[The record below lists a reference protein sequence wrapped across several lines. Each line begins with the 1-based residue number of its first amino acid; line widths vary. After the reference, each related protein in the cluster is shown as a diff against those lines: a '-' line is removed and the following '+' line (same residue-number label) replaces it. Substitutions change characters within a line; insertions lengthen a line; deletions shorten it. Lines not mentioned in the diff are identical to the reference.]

1 MESKLLITSGTTSQR
16 WVALR
21 LPTVLGRGREAS
33 LTVPHPL
40 ISRRHCELFE
50 QDGLLMLRDL
60 GSLNGTMVEG
70 RRVALAPLPPGA
82 EFTVGPLTFQ
92 AHYEYEG
99 DPAAI
104 PPAQFLDEPRP
115 SVQPSIEGEAAS
127 AAEEE
132 LPEFLAVEGPAA
144 SPAPDIADSQ
154 PEIPVVPV
162 RKKEPWSSPVGGPP
176 EKDLP
181 DEDAQFGGFLDDL
194 E

>member
-1 MESKLLITSGTTSQR
+1 METKLLITSGTADKR

-60 GSLNGTMVEG
+60 GSLNGTMVGG

-99 DPAAI
+99 DPEAI
-104 PPAQFLDEPRP
+104 PPAQVLDEPQPGAKP
-115 SVQPSIEGEAAS
+115 SSEGEAAS

-132 LPEFLAVEGPAA
+132 LPEFVPVEGPVA

-162 RKKEPWSSPVGGPP
+162 QKKEAWSSPVGGPS
-176 EKDLP
+176 EEDLS
-181 DEDAQFGGFLDDL
+181 DEDAESSSFLDELD
-194 E
+194 

>member
-1 MESKLLITSGTTSQR
+1 METKLLITSGTSSQR

-33 LTVPHPL
+33 LMVPHAL

-60 GSLNGTMVEG
+60 GSLNGTMVAG

-104 PPAQFLDEPRP
+104 PPAQFLDEPQP
-115 SVQPSIEGEAAS
+115 SAKPSIEGEAAS
-127 AAEEE
+127 AAEDE
-132 LPEFLAVEGPAA
+132 LPEFLAVEGLAA

-154 PEIPVVPV
+154 PEIPVFPA
-162 RKKEPWSSPVGGPP
+162 RKKEAWSSPVGGPP
-176 EKDLP
+176 EEDLP
-181 DEDAQFGGFLDDL
+181 DEDAPSDGFLDDL